1 MVQDDGLWCWT
12 TPTEKEDPNSNRTPN
27 EGKCEHEAQMMIPRR
42 NKVKVTAEMGS
53 AGENIQKQSNSD
65 ISVSGSSN

>member
-1 MVQDDGLWCWT
+1 MPCVGEGNMGFKDKVKGGHVAHAS
-12 TPTEKEDPNSNRTPN
+12 EDI
-27 EGKCEHEAQMMIPRR
+27 MMIPRR